1 MRHIIHFNENWTFNK
16 PGETVAESMH
26 AYMQSLPLPQ
36 TSDYP
41 DVPTAETISASA
53 QAEQLL

>member
-1 MRHIIHFNENWTFNK
+1 
-16 PGETVAESMH
+16 
-26 AYMQSLPLPQ
+26 MQSLPLPQ